1 MDYYS
6 NTNIEEF
13 DRFVEF
19 LGFGYSDSI
28 SVARNV
34 YIRLED
40 YLFPSKGDDQNKI
53 DFSNHDLSTQE
64 LNIRFNRLLAEFA
77 GYETKHMGAKQFRYL
92 SIDLVDVKSSVD
104 EELFKWSY
112 FNHKFAA
119 SQGQDAAAMNEW
131 HRLEE
136 KINVNKIADFK
147 ARRETNLAF
156 FMHIINNHQ
165 FFDQII
171 FAGLPNEIK
180 HEVQFGL
187 DVAEEQYLGKSIK
200 ENQAQGIC
208 RVVGNGLSEV
218 VLNLVKKFA
227 MKSKLKLKGHILAN
241 SRKLNTYLLMDIRSA
256 FSYLGILETSI
267 KDCDF
272 VFLINDLDLL
282 SIIPEVST
290 EKPIFTVDL
299 SQPSTPNYSYMLLRD
314 DGFSQIYA
322 YAKKRQYEEPIST
335 MIRSLCA
342 GLVFFITKSKFSQQL
357 AMNYMDD
364 YFLPLTASLGKDIGD
379 FQAAID
385 LLTEKLEEPQPK
397 INTKKEEIIE
407 TEE

>member
-6 NTNIEEF
+6 NTDIEEF

-19 LGFGYSDSI
+19 LGFGYCDSI
-28 SVARNV
+28 AIARNV

-40 YLFPSKGDDQNKI
+40 YLFPAKDGKRSRIN
-53 DFSNHDLSTQE
+53 FSNHDLSTQE
-64 LNIRFNRLLAEFA
+64 LNIRFNKLLAEFA
-77 GYETKHMGAKQFRYL
+77 DYETKHMGTKQFRFL

-104 EELFKWSY
+104 DELFKWSY

-136 KINVNKIADFK
+136 KIDTNKIAKFK

-156 FMHIINNHQ
+156 FMHIINNHK

-180 HEVQFGL
+180 HEVKYGL
-187 DVAEEQYLGKSIK
+187 DVAEEQYIGKLIK

-208 RVVGNGLSEV
+208 RVVGHGLSDV
-218 VLNLVKKFA
+218 VLNLMKKFT
-227 MKSKLKLKGHILAN
+227 MRSKLKLKGHILAN
-241 SRKLNTYLLMDIRSA
+241 SRKLNNYLLMDIRA
-256 FSYLGILETSI
+256 TFSYLGILETAI

-282 SIIPEVST
+282 SIIPEVAT
-290 EKPIFTVDL
+290 EKPIFTIDL

-314 DGFSQIYA
+314 EGFSQIYA
-322 YAKKRQYEEPIST
+322 YAKKRHNEEPMST

-342 GLVFFITKSKFSQQL
+342 GLMFFITKSRFSQQL

-364 YFLPLTASLGKDIGD
+364 YFLPLTASLGKDISD

-385 LLTEKLEEPQPK
+385 LLTEKLEEPQQ
-397 INTKKEEIIE
+397 NMSAKEAIAE